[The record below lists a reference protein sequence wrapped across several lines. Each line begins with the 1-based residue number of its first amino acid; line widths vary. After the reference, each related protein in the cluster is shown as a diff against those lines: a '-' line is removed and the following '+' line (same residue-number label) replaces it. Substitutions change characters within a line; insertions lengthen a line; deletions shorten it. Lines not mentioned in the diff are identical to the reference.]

1 MLTASG
7 GTLVLC
13 SIKGSRKRWMD
24 LKVLLVEDETTLADV
39 LARNLRAHGHDVRCE
54 FTARD
59 AVSSIQAQRPD
70 ALVLDVN
77 LPDESGWQVLRGI
90 DAADLE
96 RMHVVVIS
104 AAPISP
110 RRIEEFKP
118 ARSLLKPFPIEAL
131 ARAIDNAGL
140 VEVPGE

>member
-1 MLTASG
+1 MCWRVTSARTA
-7 GTLVLC
+7 TTCIAC
-13 SIKGSRKRWMD
+13 S
-24 LKVLLVEDETTLADV
+24 
-39 LARNLRAHGHDVRCE
+39 
-54 FTARD
+54 TARD
-59 AVSSIQAQRPD
+59 AVASIAANRPD

-77 LPDESGWQVLRGI
+77 LPDETGWQVLRNI
-90 DAADLE
+90 DAGDLQ

-118 ARSLLKPFPIEAL
+118 ARSLLKPFPIDAL
-131 ARAIDNAGL
+131 ARAIENADL

>member
-1 MLTASG
+1 MN
-7 GTLVLC
+7 
-13 SIKGSRKRWMD
+13 
-24 LKVLLVEDETTLADV
+24 VLLVEDETTLADV
-39 LARNLRAHGHDVRCE
+39 LARNLRAHGHDVRCV

-59 AVSSIQAQRPD
+59 AVSSIEASLPD

-77 LPDESGWQVLRGI
+77 LPDETGWQVLRSI
-90 DAADLE
+90 DSGALE

-110 RRIEEFKP
+110 RRIEDFKP

-131 ARAIDNAGL
+131 ARAIENAEL
-140 VEVPGE
+140 LEVPGE